1 MSGDDS
7 SDLEQEVDEVA
18 VIEKLR
24 TFRNIFF
31 DPLRSRQRFANG
43 RTYYVTCCENSFVDA
58 ANNFRLLTTVSE
70 TANET
75 KLVAAGHV
83 SHTDEEEAYICE
95 GNIQPDVVRSAAGSD
110 LSPTSPDVIPEMDD
124 ISPKKQ
130 CPRRAFSYEEPMNA
144 KVQVQRQMSDSFI
157 PRRMSSAYGS
167 GEQSLVTAFTGES
180 TEVTTPDSVDEPTTV
195 LSSHTFS
202 QITSH
207 SLRMDVLSLTVS
219 AQSNTE
225 NIPFEVS
232 RWQLT
237 ANDDFE
243 PSTNDS
249 YVTTVD
255 DLDQFPQASP
265 QHSQAVAVDQPSAY
279 QELYRTIAEL
289 QNRVIQGLLTGLVYE
304 NRSLEFVQSVAEA
317 LLLSAADARD
327 LG

>member
-1 MSGDDS
+1 MSADDS

-18 VIEKLR
+18 VVEKFR

-43 RTYYVTCCENSFVDA
+43 RTYYVTRCENSFVDA
-58 ANNFRLLTTVSE
+58 ANNFKLLKTVSE

-95 GNIQPDVVRSAAGSD
+95 CNVQPDVVRSAEGSD

-124 ISPKKQ
+124 LSPKKQ

-144 KVQVQRQMSDSFI
+144 KVQVQRQMSDSFV
-157 PRRMSSAYGS
+157 PQRVSSAYGS
-167 GEQSLVTAFTGES
+167 GDQSLVTVSTDQS
-180 TEVTTPDSVDEPTTV
+180 TTEVTTPDTIDEPTAV
-195 LSSHTFS
+195 FSSDRSRQF
-202 QITSH
+202 TS
-207 SLRMDVLSLTVS
+207 SLRMDVSSSTVS
-219 AQSNTE
+219 AQSNTG

-232 RWQLT
+232 QWQLT

-289 QNRVIQGLLTGLVYE
+289 QNRVIQGLLAGLVYE